1 MKKSGKN
8 FWLIALCFAMV
19 LIAVAILIMN
29 IVALFVCRK
38 ELSGPVVVEANVI
51 SLIGLAITT
60 WVGLN
65 IIEHIDRTTIQNLEG
80 QSETLKEDVA
90 TLQRQAKRLSRQFAI
105 TNRQERLKLLE
116 DLRLDRGIGIS
127 KWMYRQLLDMSEAS
141 HDVDIWRAFREEEA
155 FYHQLEQT
163 YDQNEIEIIASHIGS
178 CLDTIREQA
187 KCLGE
192 SDKHILEDV
201 LLLRETEILFTRA
214 YRQKWVNRADQRECF
229 VSVTQ
234 KYTQSGRSKILPW
247 PSISES
253 FEYKIDGDE
262 VNSILEK
269 IEERDCPIMAHMF
282 NFIGDAYSEL
292 VWYDICEMPSSGAA
306 SAVAANGF
314 LSLNYCLLAVCSAQK
329 GKYDNESYYRNY
341 GCAIERVY
349 HRYKR
354 TDVNKYVQNLESA
367 INQYNQALR
376 CDSINSSIY
385 HCLTS
390 AYNKI
395 FESLT
400 GIETY
405 AEDGVKDS
413 QKDDVKA
420 KAKKFMVSYK
430 RIKDLYLTLFPQ
442 EWKAHLM
449 VALYY
454 RDMYI
459 LYKSNEKEATFYAR
473 KLNQAVGQLE
483 ILRPSISSSK
493 IAADRSAICVEAGIS
508 MT

>member
-8 FWLIALCFAMV
+8 CWLIALCFAMV
-19 LIAVAILIMN
+19 LIALAILIMN
-29 IVALFVCRK
+29 IVALFICNK
-38 ELSGPVVVEANVI
+38 ELSVSVVVEANVI

-65 IIEHIDRTTIQNLEG
+65 IIERIDRTMIQNLED
-80 QSETLKEDVA
+80 QSEILKEEV
-90 TLQRQAKRLSRQFAI
+90 TKLQGQAKSLSEQFSI

-127 KWMYRQLLDMSEAS
+127 KWIYRQLLDMSEAS
-141 HDVDIWRAFREEEA
+141 HNVDIWRAFREEEA
-155 FYHQLEQT
+155 CYHQLEQT
-163 YDQNEIEIIASHIGS
+163 YDQNEIETIASHIGS

-187 KCLGE
+187 KCLNK
-192 SDKHILEDV
+192 SDARILEDV
-201 LLLRETEILFTRA
+201 LLLRETEILFTKA
-214 YRQKWVNRADQRECF
+214 YRQKWTNSAEQRACF

-234 KYTQSGRSKILPW
+234 KYTQSGRSKIFRW

-253 FEYKIDGDE
+253 YEYKIDCDE
-262 VNSILEK
+262 LMSILEK

-292 VWYDICEMPSSGAA
+292 VWYDICQTPSDVATR
-306 SAVAANGF
+306 AVEANGY
-314 LSLNYCLLAVCSAQK
+314 LSLNYCLLAVCSAIK

-354 TDVNKYVQNLESA
+354 TDKNKYVQNLESA
-367 INQYNQALR
+367 ISQYYQALH
-376 CDSINSSIY
+376 CDSTNSSIY
-385 HCLTS
+385 HCLAS

-400 GIETY
+400 GIEIY
-405 AEDGVKDS
+405 AEDGIKDS
-413 QKDDVKA
+413 QKNDIKEKA
-420 KAKKFMVSYK
+420 KGFMVSYK
-430 RIKDLYLTLFPQ
+430 RIKDLYLMLFPQ

-449 VALYY
+449 SALYY

-459 LYKSNEKEATFYAR
+459 LYKSTSQRAVTYAK
-473 KLNQAVGQLE
+473 KLNQAVSQLE
-483 ILRPSISSSK
+483 ILRPSVVGTKITVDRNAIRTEAK
-493 IAADRSAICVEAGIS
+493 IALK
-508 MT
+508 

>member
-8 FWLIALCFAMV
+8 CWLIALCLAMV
-19 LIAVAILIMN
+19 LIAIAILIMN
-29 IVALFVCRK
+29 IIALFICNKR
-38 ELSGPVVVEANVI
+38 LSVPIVVETNVI

-65 IIEHIDRTTIQNLEG
+65 IIERIDRTTIQNLEN
-80 QSETLKEDVA
+80 QSEVLKEEVT
-90 TLQRQAKRLSRQFAI
+90 TLQGQAKSLSEQFAI

-127 KWMYRQLLDMSEAS
+127 KWIYRQLLDMSEAS
-141 HDVDIWRAFREEEA
+141 HNVDIWRAFREEEA

-163 YDQNEIEIIASHIGS
+163 YDQNEIETIASHIGS

-187 KCLGE
+187 KCLNK
-192 SDKHILEDV
+192 SDARILEDV
-201 LLLRETEILFTRA
+201 LLLRETEILFTKA
-214 YRQKWVNRADQRECF
+214 YRQKWNNSAEQRACF

-234 KYTQSGRSKILPW
+234 KYTQSGRSKIFRW

-253 FEYKIDGDE
+253 FEYNMDCDE
-262 VNSILEK
+262 LTSILGK

-292 VWYDICEMPSSGAA
+292 VWYDICQAPSETVER
-306 SAVAANGF
+306 AVEANGF
-314 LSLNYCLLAVCSAQK
+314 LSLNYCLLAVCSAIK

-354 TDVNKYVQNLESA
+354 TAVNTYVQNLESA
-367 INQYNQALR
+367 ISQYYQALH
-376 CDSINSSIY
+376 CDSTKSSIY
-385 HCLTS
+385 HCLAS

-405 AEDGVKDS
+405 ADDGIKDS
-413 QKDDVKA
+413 QKDDVKE
-420 KAKKFMVSYK
+420 KARRFMVSYK
-430 RIKDLYLTLFPQ
+430 KIKDLYLMLFPQ

-449 VALYY
+449 SALYY

-459 LYKSNEKEATFYAR
+459 LYKSTPERAVTYAK
-473 KLNQAVGQLE
+473 KLNQAVSQLE
-483 ILRPSISSSK
+483 ILRPSVIGTK
-493 IAADRSAICVEAGIS
+493 IDVDRKAICAEAKKA